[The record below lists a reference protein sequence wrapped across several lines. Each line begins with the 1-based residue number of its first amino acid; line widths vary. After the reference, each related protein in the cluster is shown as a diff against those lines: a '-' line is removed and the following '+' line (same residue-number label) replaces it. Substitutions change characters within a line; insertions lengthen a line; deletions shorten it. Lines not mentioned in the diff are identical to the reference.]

1 MVLTELKLQRTT
13 FIKYPFVSCSES
25 VYCSWKASN
34 CHPTL
39 KLQIMTWKFKAFLD
53 SIFRIFLDSTSTV
66 YHKKMNKLCNVDIIG
81 KNCWFGTFENIH
93 EKEMQLSTVNG
104 RNKRTDCKA
113 LLLQLLIVLLSF
125 QGMTPYDTMSD
136 RVPGIR
142 TCLPNRQ
149 PFFVCSLRSLMAR
162 KKDQNYFDLTA
173 SHD

>member
-1 MVLTELKLQRTT
+1 MSNHLTIVVLTELKLQRTK

-34 CHPTL
+34 CHPTH
-39 KLQIMTWKFKAFLD
+39 KLQIMTWKFKAFP
-53 SIFRIFLDSTSTV
+53 DSTSSV
-66 YHKKMNKLCNVDIIG
+66 YHKKNELCNVDIIG
-81 KNCWFGTFENIH
+81 KNCWFGTSENIH

-142 TCLPNRQ
+142 TCLPDRQ
-149 PFFVCSLRSLMAR
+149 PLFLSAPSGHLWPERRSRTA
-162 KKDQNYFDLTA
+162 LT
-173 SHD
+173 